1 MYEDDNLRSPV
12 EDIID
17 VDVADDS
24 PSTDL
29 LDDELEYLSYLHDG
43 DGVPMVKKLLPLH
56 PFERV
61 ARLEE
66 RKGLFQRLL
75 ELLKN

>member
-1 MYEDDNLRSPV
+1 MYEDDNLHIPV
-12 EDIID
+12 EEVID
-17 VDVADDS
+17 VGDAD

-29 LDDELEYLSYLHDG
+29 QDDEMEYLSYLYED

-61 ARLEE
+61 VRLEE
-66 RKGLFQRLL
+66 RKGFFQRLL
-75 ELLKN
+75 ELLKH